1 MSLDKSLADIREQIK
16 TILGTIPG
24 NGIVH
29 DRDRFTV
36 NQQKM
41 LDYFQDATGRINTC
55 MFRRIKMAK
64 RTITIGQNKE
74 RIHIFAIRFV
84 KGLNEKEGT
93 GPIFDDLLDAAEKIF
108 NQYPTLNGTCRA
120 LFADW
125 GPMAGVSGAQLEIS
139 EDRVFAGVLCHYG
152 ELHLPVVERNDP

>member
-1 MSLDKSLADIREQIK
+1 MSLGEIREQIK
-16 TILGTIPG
+16 TILGTVPG
-24 NGIVH
+24 IGIVH

-36 NQQKM
+36 NNQKM
-41 LDYFQDATGRINTC
+41 LDYFKDATGQINTC
-55 MFRRIKMAK
+55 MFRREKMAK

-74 RIHIFAIRFV
+74 RIHVFVIRV
-84 KGLNEKEGT
+84 IMGLNEAKGT
-93 GPIFDDLLDAAEKIF
+93 GTIFDDLLDAAEKIF
-108 NQYPTLNGTCRA
+108 NRYPTLNGTCRA

-125 GPMAGVSGAQLEIS
+125 GPMSGVSGAQLEIS